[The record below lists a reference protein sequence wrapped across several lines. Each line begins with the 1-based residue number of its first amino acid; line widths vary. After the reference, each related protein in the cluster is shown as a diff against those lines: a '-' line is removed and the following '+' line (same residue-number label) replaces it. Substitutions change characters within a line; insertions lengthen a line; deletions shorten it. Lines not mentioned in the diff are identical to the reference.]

1 MTNKPI
7 PRMKTGRDGFNMIF
21 RVYAAAHALAT
32 CEKIEERRF
41 RAIPNGWR
49 NLRLCRTLLDRL
61 ADDLVM
67 TVPPE
72 KLPGM
77 MRMVKH
83 MKYKVVCG
91 PEASQMNT
99 DECVIR
105 EVDLNALCKA
115 AHEKCEMCIDGN
127 CSTCA
132 LGKTFDAVMMY
143 DRDGGSWSNVNFN
156 RDGGE
161 TNG

>member
-1 MTNKPI
+1 MNGTTSKPI

-21 RVYAAAHALAT
+21 RVYAAAHALAV
-32 CEKIEERRF
+32 CEKTEERRF

-49 NLRLCRTLLDRL
+49 DLRMCRTTLDRL
-61 ADDLVM
+61 ADSLVM

-77 MRMVKH
+77 LRMTKH

-91 PEASQMNT
+91 PEISQMGA

-105 EVDLNALCKA
+105 EVDLNALCRA
-115 AHEKCEMCIDGN
+115 AHEKCEMCIEGN
-127 CSTCA
+127 CNTCP

-143 DRDGGSWSNVNFN
+143 DRDGGSWSNVDFD
-156 RDGGE
+156 RR
-161 TNG
+161 